1 MERMPLWQIAL
12 RRLEMPVP
20 RFLTLYVAPIVAA
33 TFVLSIALV
42 YLTGGLADGALFSG
56 FTGIFLVIL
65 LTAMSSLAAVAF
77 PIMEV
82 QRSATLIEEEMH
94 MFITRMGI
102 LSIGEV
108 GAQSIFDILK
118 QMRDYGELA
127 SEVKRIETLVDKW
140 HTSLPEAAR
149 IVAHQSP
156 SPLWSDFLDRMAFS
170 IEAGQPI
177 DEFMRSEQETVAEQY
192 NTLYDTRLES
202 VDTLKEIYVSLTTA
216 GLFGLVIAGIH
227 LVLFEVGGLNDTPIE
242 VASRL
247 RYLLLASL
255 MFLFIQAGAV
265 FAFRATIPKDA
276 TFARDEMDTPFRIN
290 FRRSFLLSGG
300 VTLCL
305 LTLAILTL
313 YWTWDLIT
321 SQWDRYG
328 LIFIAIPFTPMLIPA
343 LMARREENQ
352 IQRRDETYP
361 DFIRALGGTAQ
372 ARSAEPSATIKALRG
387 IDFGMLDNSIDR
399 LEKRLSTRID
409 SDRAWDYFTADTNS
423 AVISRYTRIY
433 IEGSQSSGQPA
444 ETAEMVSRSV
454 GNLLSLRIRRSLS
467 ANSMWGVALGLL
479 ISSVASLNVTT
490 AIVLQLGEAI
500 AGVASGLVDTDVNAL
515 TEFGAGIALPV
526 MEDASF
532 VDENIRMFKII
543 ISLLILMQVV
553 AVSSIATRLRWYAD
567 KCTWTDD
574 SAHLDCRTR
583 LVLHRRHARPSKQ
596 HLQLM
601 TVWEDSYSFSSKSA
615 SCKPPCLRQPPPLL
629 TNHQPR
635 L

>member
-1 MERMPLWQIAL
+1 MERMPIWQIAL
-12 RRLEMPVP
+12 RRLEMPVS
-20 RFLTLYVAPIVAA
+20 RFLTIYVAPIVFV
-33 TFVLSIALV
+33 TFLV
-42 YLTGGLADGALFSG
+42 GIFLVALTGGLAEGALFSG
-56 FTGIFLVIL
+56 ITGVLFVVM
-65 LTAMSSLAAVAF
+65 LTLMAGVAAIAF
-77 PIMEV
+77 PLLEV
-82 QRSATLIEEEMH
+82 QRSATLIEAEMH

-108 GAQSIFDILK
+108 AAQSIFDILK

-127 SEVKRIETLVDKW
+127 SEVQRIETLVDKW

-177 DEFMRSEQETVAEQY
+177 DDFMRAEQETIAEQY

-202 VDTLKEIYVSLTTA
+202 VDTLKEIYVSLVTA

-227 LVLFEVGGLNDTPIE
+227 LVLFEVGSSDDTPIE

-247 RYLLLASL
+247 RFLLLASL
-255 MFLFIQAGAV
+255 MFLFIQVGAV
-265 FAFRATIPKDA
+265 FAFRATIPKDL
-276 TFARDEMDTPFRIN
+276 TFARDELDTPFRIN
-290 FRRSFLLSGG
+290 FLRSLIISIV
-300 VTLCL
+300 VTLAL
-305 LTLAILTL
+305 VILATLTLI
-313 YWTWDLIT
+313 WVWDDLT
-321 SQWDRYG
+321 SQWDKYG
-328 LIFIAIPFTPMLIPA
+328 LLFIVLPFSPLLIPA
-343 LMARREENQ
+343 AMVRREENQ

-433 IEGSQSSGQPA
+433 LEGAQSSGKPA

-454 GNLLSLRIRRSLS
+454 GNLLSLRNRRSLS
-467 ANSMWGVALGLL
+467 ANTMWGVALGLL

-490 AIVLQLGEAI
+490 SIVLQLGEAI
-500 AGVASGLVDTDVNAL
+500 AGVASGLTDTDVGAL
-515 TEFGAGIALPV
+515 SDFGGGVALPV
-526 MEDASF
+526 MEDASS
-532 VDENIRMFKII
+532 VDDNIRMFKLI
-543 ISLLILMQVV
+543 ISLLILMQVI
-553 AVSSIATRLRWYAD
+553 AVSSIATRLRGGTRTSAIGQMIQL
-567 KCTWTDD
+567 TWIAGLASFVT
-574 SAHLDCRTR
+574 AI
-583 LVLHRRHARPSKQ
+583 VLEGAS
-596 HLQLM
+596 
-601 TVWEDSYSFSSKSA
+601 SIFSV
-615 SCKPPCLRQPPPLL
+615 
-629 TNHQPR
+629 
-635 L
+635 

>member
-1 MERMPLWQIAL
+1 MERMPIWHIAL
-12 RRLEMPVP
+12 RRLEMPIA
-20 RFLTLYVAPIVAA
+20 RFIGLYVAPIAA
-33 TFVLSIALV
+33 FTFIFSIILV
-42 YLTGGLADGALFSG
+42 FVTGGLGEGALFSG
-56 FTGIFLVIL
+56 ITGILLVIL
-65 LTAMSSLAAVAF
+65 LTIMATLSAIAF
-77 PIMEV
+77 PILDV
-82 QRSATLIEEEMH
+82 QRSATLIEAEMH

-127 SEVKRIETLVDKW
+127 AEVKRIETLVEKW

-149 IVAHQSP
+149 IVAQQSP

-177 DEFMRSEQETVAEQY
+177 DQFMRSEQETIAEQY

-202 VDTLKEIYVSLTTA
+202 VDTLKEIYVSLVTA

-227 LVLFEVGGLNDTPIE
+227 LVLFEVGTDTDTPIE

-247 RYLLLASL
+247 RFLLLASL
-255 MFLFIQAGAV
+255 IFAFIQLGAV
-265 FAFRATIPKDA
+265 FAFRATIPKDL

-290 FRRSFLLSGG
+290 FRRSLLLSVLITMLL
-300 VTLCL
+300 VTVSTF
-305 LTLAILTL
+305 TLIWVFEAL
-313 YWTWDLIT
+313 T
-321 SQWDRYG
+321 SQWDKYG
-328 LIFIAIPFTPMLIPA
+328 LLFIAIPLSPLLIPS
-343 LMARREENQ
+343 LMIRKEEKQ
-352 IQRRDETYP
+352 INRRDETYP

-444 ETAEMVSRSV
+444 ATAEMVSRSV
-454 GNLLSLRIRRSLS
+454 GNLLSLRNRRALS
-467 ANSMWGVALGLL
+467 ANTMWGVALGLL
-479 ISSVASLNVTT
+479 ISSVAALNVTT

-500 AGVASGLVDTDVNAL
+500 AGVASGLTDTDVSSL
-515 TEFGAGIALPV
+515 SEFGAGVALPV
-526 MEDASF
+526 MEDASS
-532 VDENIRMFKII
+532 VDDNIRMFKII

-553 AVSSIATRLRWYAD
+553 AVSSIATRLRGG
-567 KCTWTDD
+567 TRS
-574 SAHLDCRTR
+574 SA
-583 LVLHRRHARPSKQ
+583 VGQ
-596 HLQLM
+596 M
-601 TVWEDSYSFSSKSA
+601 I
-615 SCKPPCLRQPPPLL
+615 LL
-629 TNHQPR
+629 TWISGLASLLTAIMLENASGVFGI
-635 L
+635 

>member
-1 MERMPLWQIAL
+1 
-12 RRLEMPVP
+12 MPVS
-20 RFLTLYVAPIVAA
+20 RFLTVYVTPIVFV
-33 TFVLSIALV
+33 TFLV
-42 YLTGGLADGALFSG
+42 AIFIVALTGGLAEGALFSG
-56 FTGIFLVIL
+56 ITGVLFVVM
-65 LTAMSSLAAVAF
+65 LTLMAGVAAIAF
-77 PIMEV
+77 PLLEV
-82 QRSATLIEEEMH
+82 QRSATLIEAEMH

-127 SEVKRIETLVDKW
+127 SEVQRIETLVDKW

-177 DEFMRSEQETVAEQY
+177 DDFMRSEQETIAEQY

-202 VDTLKEIYVSLTTA
+202 VDTLKEIYVSLVTA

-227 LVLFEVGGLNDTPIE
+227 LVLFEVGSSDDTPIE

-247 RYLLLASL
+247 RFLLLASL
-255 MFLFIQAGAV
+255 MFLFIQVGAV
-265 FAFRATIPKDA
+265 FAFRATIPKDL
-276 TFARDEMDTPFRIN
+276 TFARDELDTPFRIN
-290 FRRSFLLSGG
+290 FLRSFIISSV
-300 VTLCL
+300 VTLAL
-305 LTLAILTL
+305 VILATLTLI
-313 YWTWDLIT
+313 WVWDDLT
-321 SQWDRYG
+321 SQWDKYG
-328 LIFIAIPFTPMLIPA
+328 LLFVVLPFSPLLIPA
-343 LMARREENQ
+343 AMVRREENQ

-433 IEGSQSSGQPA
+433 LEGAQSSGKPA

-454 GNLLSLRIRRSLS
+454 GNLLSLRNRRSLS
-467 ANSMWGVALGLL
+467 ANTMWGVALGLL

-500 AGVASGLVDTDVNAL
+500 AGVANGLGDTDVSTLAD
-515 TEFGAGIALPV
+515 FGGGVALPV
-526 MEDASF
+526 MEDASS
-532 VDENIRMFKII
+532 VDENIRMLKLI
-543 ISLLILMQVV
+543 ISILILMQIV
-553 AVSSIATRLRWYAD
+553 AVSSIATRLRGGTKTSAVGQMIQL
-567 KCTWTDD
+567 TWIAGLASFVT
-574 SAHLDCRTR
+574 AV
-583 LVLHRRHARPSKQ
+583 VLEGAGSI
-596 HLQLM
+596 
-601 TVWEDSYSFSSKSA
+601 FSV
-615 SCKPPCLRQPPPLL
+615 
-629 TNHQPR
+629 
-635 L
+635 

>member
-1 MERMPLWQIAL
+1 
-12 RRLEMPVP
+12 MPVG
-20 RFLTLYVAPIVAA
+20 RFLGLYVAPIVVASFLA
-33 TFVLSIALV
+33 GIAV
-42 YLTGGLADGALFSG
+42 VALTGGLAEGALFAG
-56 FTGIFLVIL
+56 FTGVLFVIL
-65 LTAMSSLAAVAF
+65 LGLMATVAAIAF
-77 PIMEV
+77 PVLEV
-82 QRSATLIEEEMH
+82 QRSATLIEAEMH

-177 DEFMRSEQETVAEQY
+177 DEFMRSEQETIAEQY

-202 VDTLKEIYVSLTTA
+202 VDTLKEIYVSLVTA

-227 LVLFEVGGLNDTPIE
+227 LVLFEVGGVDDTPIE
-242 VASRL
+242 IASRL
-247 RYLLLASL
+247 RFLLLAS
-255 MFLFIQAGAV
+255 MVFLFIQIGAV
-265 FAFRATIPKDA
+265 FAFRATIPKDL
-276 TFARDEMDTPFRIN
+276 TFARDELDTPFRIN
-290 FRRSFLLSGG
+290 FRRSLLLSGVITIG
-300 VTLCL
+300 LLVLATFTLIWVWD
-305 LTLAILTL
+305 TL
-313 YWTWDLIT
+313 T
-321 SQWDRYG
+321 SQWDKYG
-328 LIFIAIPFTPMLIPA
+328 LLFVAVPFSPLLIPA
-343 LMARREENQ
+343 ILVRREESQ

-433 IEGSQSSGQPA
+433 IEGSQSSGKPA

-454 GNLLSLRIRRSLS
+454 GNLLSLRNRRALS
-467 ANSMWGVALGLL
+467 ANTMWGVALGLL

-490 AIVLQLGEAI
+490 AIVLQLGDAI
-500 AGVASGLVDTDVNAL
+500 AGVASGLVDTDVSTL
-515 TEFGAGIALPV
+515 SDFGAGVALPV
-526 MEDASF
+526 MEDASS
-532 VDENIRMFKII
+532 VDDNIRMFKII
-543 ISLLILMQVV
+543 ISILILMQVI
-553 AVSSIATRLRWYAD
+553 AVSSIATRLRGGTRTSAVGQMIQL
-567 KCTWTDD
+567 TWVAGLASLFT
-574 SAHLDCRTR
+574 A
-583 LVLHRRHARPSKQ
+583 VLLERATS
-596 HLQLM
+596 L
-601 TVWEDSYSFSSKSA
+601 FSV
-615 SCKPPCLRQPPPLL
+615 
-629 TNHQPR
+629 
-635 L
+635 

>member
-1 MERMPLWQIAL
+1 MERMPIWHIAL
-12 RRLEMPVP
+12 RRLEMPIG
-20 RFLTLYVAPIVAA
+20 RFLTLYVAPIVGA
-33 TFVLSIALV
+33 TFLIAIFLV
-42 YLTGGLADGALFSG
+42 FITGGLGEGALFAG
-56 FTGIFLVIL
+56 FTGVLFVIMLTLMSL
-65 LTAMSSLAAVAF
+65 LASVAF
-77 PIMEV
+77 PVLEV
-82 QRSATLIEEEMH
+82 QRSATLIEAEMH

-127 SEVKRIETLVDKW
+127 SEVKRIETLVEKW

-177 DEFMRSEQETVAEQY
+177 DEFMRSEQETIAEQY

-227 LVLFEVGGLNDTPIE
+227 LVLFEVGGANDTPIE
-242 VASRL
+242 IASRL
-247 RYLLLASL
+247 RFLLLASL
-255 MFLFIQAGAV
+255 VFLFIQVGAV
-265 FAFRATIPKDA
+265 FAFRATIPKDQ

-290 FRRSFLLSGG
+290 FRRSLLLSGV
-300 VTLCL
+300 VTIALVVL
-305 LTLAILTL
+305 AVLTLIWVWDALTSE
-313 YWTWDLIT
+313 WDK
-321 SQWDRYG
+321 YG
-328 LIFIAIPFTPMLIPA
+328 LLFIAVPFSPLLIPA
-343 LMARREENQ
+343 FLVRREENQ

-423 AVISRYTRIY
+423 AVISKHRIY
-433 IEGSQSSGQPA
+433 IEGSQSSGKPA

-454 GNLLSLRIRRSLS
+454 GNLLSLRNRRSLS
-467 ANSMWGVALGLL
+467 ANTMWGVALGLL

-500 AGVASGLVDTDVNAL
+500 AGVASGLVDTDVSAL
-515 TEFGAGIALPV
+515 SDFGGGIALPV
-526 MEDASF
+526 MEDASS
-532 VDENIRMFKII
+532 VDDNIRMFKII
-543 ISLLILMQVV
+543 ISILIVMQVV
-553 AVSSIATRLRWYAD
+553 AVSSIATRLRGGTRTSAIGQMVQL
-567 KCTWTDD
+567 TWVAGLASLFT
-574 SAHLDCRTR
+574 AV
-583 LVLHRRHARPSKQ
+583 VLQGAS
-596 HLQLM
+596 
-601 TVWEDSYSFSSKSA
+601 SIFSV
-615 SCKPPCLRQPPPLL
+615 
-629 TNHQPR
+629 
-635 L
+635 

>member
-1 MERMPLWQIAL
+1 MERMPIWQIAL
-12 RRLEMPVP
+12 RRLEMPVS
-20 RFLTLYVAPIVAA
+20 RFLTVYVAPIVFV
-33 TFVLSIALV
+33 TFLV
-42 YLTGGLADGALFSG
+42 AIFLVALTGGLAEGALFSG
-56 FTGIFLVIL
+56 ITGVLFVVM
-65 LTAMSSLAAVAF
+65 LTLMAGVAAIAF
-77 PIMEV
+77 PLLEV
-82 QRSATLIEEEMH
+82 QRSATLIEAEMH

-127 SEVKRIETLVDKW
+127 SEVQRIETLVDKW

-177 DEFMRSEQETVAEQY
+177 DDFMRSEQETIAEQY

-202 VDTLKEIYVSLTTA
+202 VDTLKEIYVSLVTA

-227 LVLFEVGGLNDTPIE
+227 LVLFEVGSSDDTPIE

-247 RYLLLASL
+247 RFLLLASL
-255 MFLFIQAGAV
+255 MFLFIQVGAV
-265 FAFRATIPKDA
+265 FAFRATIPKDL
-276 TFARDEMDTPFRIN
+276 TFARDELDTPFRIN
-290 FRRSFLLSGG
+290 FLRSLIISSV
-300 VTLCL
+300 VTLAL
-305 LTLAILTL
+305 VILATLTLI
-313 YWTWDLIT
+313 WVWDDLT
-321 SQWDRYG
+321 SQWDKYG
-328 LIFIAIPFTPMLIPA
+328 LLFIVLPFSPLLIPA
-343 LMARREENQ
+343 AMVRREENQ

-433 IEGSQSSGQPA
+433 LEGAQSSGKPA

-454 GNLLSLRIRRSLS
+454 GNLLSLRNRRSLS
-467 ANSMWGVALGLL
+467 ANTMWGVALGLL

-490 AIVLQLGEAI
+490 SIVLQLGEAI
-500 AGVASGLVDTDVNAL
+500 AGVASGLTDTDVGAL
-515 TEFGAGIALPV
+515 SEFGGGVALPV
-526 MEDASF
+526 MEDASS
-532 VDENIRMFKII
+532 VDDNIRMFKLI

-553 AVSSIATRLRWYAD
+553 AVSSIATRLRGGTRTSAIGQMIQL
-567 KCTWTDD
+567 TWIAGLASFVT
-574 SAHLDCRTR
+574 AI
-583 LVLHRRHARPSKQ
+583 VLEGAS
-596 HLQLM
+596 
-601 TVWEDSYSFSSKSA
+601 SIFSV
-615 SCKPPCLRQPPPLL
+615 
-629 TNHQPR
+629 
-635 L
+635 

>member
-1 MERMPLWQIAL
+1 M
-12 RRLEMPVP
+12 
-20 RFLTLYVAPIVAA
+20 
-33 TFVLSIALV
+33 
-42 YLTGGLADGALFSG
+42 
-56 FTGIFLVIL
+56 
-65 LTAMSSLAAVAF
+65 
-77 PIMEV
+77 
-82 QRSATLIEEEMH
+82 
-94 MFITRMGI
+94 
-102 LSIGEV
+102 
-108 GAQSIFDILK
+108 
-118 QMRDYGELA
+118 
-127 SEVKRIETLVDKW
+127 
-140 HTSLPEAAR
+140 
-149 IVAHQSP
+149 
-156 SPLWSDFLDRMAFS
+156 
-170 IEAGQPI
+170 
-177 DEFMRSEQETVAEQY
+177 
-192 NTLYDTRLES
+192 
-202 VDTLKEIYVSLTTA
+202 
-216 GLFGLVIAGIH
+216 
-227 LVLFEVGGLNDTPIE
+227 
-242 VASRL
+242 
-247 RYLLLASL
+247 
-255 MFLFIQAGAV
+255 
-265 FAFRATIPKDA
+265 
-276 TFARDEMDTPFRIN
+276 
-290 FRRSFLLSGG
+290 
-300 VTLCL
+300 TLCL

-553 AVSSIATRLRWYAD
+553 AVSSIATRLRGGTD
-567 KCTWTDD
+567 KCAWADD
-574 SAHLDCRTR
+574 SAHLDCRPR
-583 LVLHRRHARPSKQ
+583 LVLHRHHARPSK
-596 HLQLM
+596 
-601 TVWEDSYSFSSKSA
+601 
-615 SCKPPCLRQPPPLL
+615 
-629 TNHQPR
+629 
-635 L
+635 

>member
-1 MERMPLWQIAL
+1 MERMPIWHIAL
-12 RRLEMPVP
+12 RRLEMPVA
-20 RFLTLYVAPIVAA
+20 RFLGLYVAPLVVASLLVGIVVVA
-33 TFVLSIALV
+33 
-42 YLTGGLADGALFSG
+42 LTGGLAEGALFAG
-56 FTGIFLVIL
+56 FTGVLFVIL
-65 LTAMSSLAAVAF
+65 LGLMATVAAIAYPVL
-77 PIMEV
+77 EV
-82 QRSATLIEEEMH
+82 QRSATLIEAEMH

-177 DEFMRSEQETVAEQY
+177 DEFMRSEQETIAEQY

-202 VDTLKEIYVSLTTA
+202 VDTLKEIYVSLVTA

-227 LVLFEVGGLNDTPIE
+227 LVLFEVGGADDTPIE
-242 VASRL
+242 IASRL
-247 RYLLLASL
+247 RFLLLAS
-255 MFLFIQAGAV
+255 MVFLFIQIGAV
-265 FAFRATIPKDA
+265 FAFRATIPKDL
-276 TFARDEMDTPFRIN
+276 TFARDELDTPFRIN
-290 FRRSFLLSGG
+290 FRRSLLLSGAITIG
-300 VTLCL
+300 LLVLATFTLIWVWD
-305 LTLAILTL
+305 TL
-313 YWTWDLIT
+313 T
-321 SQWDRYG
+321 SQWDKYG
-328 LIFIAIPFTPMLIPA
+328 LLFVAVPFSPLLIPA
-343 LMARREENQ
+343 IMVRREESQ

-433 IEGSQSSGQPA
+433 IEGSQSSGKPA

-454 GNLLSLRIRRSLS
+454 GNLLSLRNRRALS
-467 ANSMWGVALGLL
+467 ANTMWGVALGLL

-490 AIVLQLGEAI
+490 AIVLQLGDAI
-500 AGVASGLVDTDVNAL
+500 AGVASGLVDTDVSTL
-515 TEFGAGIALPV
+515 SDFGGGVALPV
-526 MEDASF
+526 MEDASS
-532 VDENIRMFKII
+532 VDDNIRMFKII

-553 AVSSIATRLRWYAD
+553 TVSSIATRLRGGTRTSAVGQMIQL
-567 KCTWTDD
+567 TWVAGLASLFT
-574 SAHLDCRTR
+574 AI
-583 LVLHRRHARPSKQ
+583 VLEQAS
-596 HLQLM
+596 
-601 TVWEDSYSFSSKSA
+601 SIFSV
-615 SCKPPCLRQPPPLL
+615 
-629 TNHQPR
+629 
-635 L
+635 